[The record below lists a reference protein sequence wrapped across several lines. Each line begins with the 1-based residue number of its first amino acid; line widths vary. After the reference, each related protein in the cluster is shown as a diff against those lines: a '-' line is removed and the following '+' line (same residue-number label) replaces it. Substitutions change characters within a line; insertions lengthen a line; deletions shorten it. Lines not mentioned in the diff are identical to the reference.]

1 MKFLNFYLLTLTAF
15 FFACDDST
23 SANPSDSPN
32 KTATEDT
39 VYVQDT
45 IRIVDSLNIHDTIK
59 VHELSKDTIVI
70 NTSNPETI
78 TVKDSIVV
86 KDTIKVKDTII
97 VRDTVIKKVDNC
109 TISNNDDG
117 SITLTCG
124 EDIHQLFEALC
135 DGRPYD
141 ARVQACKDG
150 NVKDLCGNEEYDKG
164 TYLCENGK
172 LYPYFV
178 DSRDKQV
185 YKTVTIGEQTWM
197 AQNLNFRA
205 DSSWCGG
212 GVDHTTTEGD
222 CNTYGRLYSWTTA
235 MNIPEK
241 YDTTKAEGT
250 DLIQD
255 LHRGLCPVG
264 WHIPDI
270 SEWKTLYN
278 YVMAQNPDVPY
289 DVQMKSDSL
298 WENKST
304 ADYKSA
310 AQPGMNLTGF
320 NVLPAGVRSRSPL
333 HWAAAVNNGLFINES
348 NITYFITVSEST
360 DSHFSYQTFTGYI
373 LSNSHAYQVP
383 DVSSGYSK
391 MMSASVR
398 CIKN

>member
-1 MKFLNFYLLTLTAF
+1 MKFLNLYLLTLIACTL

-23 SANPSDSPN
+23 SANSSNIQND
-32 KTATEDT
+32 TAKEDT

-45 IRIVDSLNIHDTIK
+45 IRIIDSLSIHDTIK
-59 VHELSKDTIVI
+59 VPEYFKDTV
-70 NTSNPETI
+70 
-78 TVKDSIVV
+78 
-86 KDTIKVKDTII
+86 KVKDTII
-97 VRDTVIKKVDNC
+97 VRDTVIKEVDNC

-250 DLIQD
+250 DLIQN

-278 YVMAQNPDVPY
+278 YVMEQNPDVPY

-320 NVLPAGVRSRSPL
+320 NVLPRGSQ
-333 HWAAAVNNGLFINES
+333 E
-348 NITYFITVSEST
+348 
-360 DSHFSYQTFTGYI
+360 
-373 LSNSHAYQVP
+373 
-383 DVSSGYSK
+383 
-391 MMSASVR
+391 
-398 CIKN
+398 